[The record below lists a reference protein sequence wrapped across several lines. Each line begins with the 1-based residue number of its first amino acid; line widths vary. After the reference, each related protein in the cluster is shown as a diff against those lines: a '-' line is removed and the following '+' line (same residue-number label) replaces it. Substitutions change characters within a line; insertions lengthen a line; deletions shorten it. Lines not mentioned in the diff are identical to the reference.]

1 MNWVNL
7 YELESIAKNKVEKT
21 AFDYIASG
29 ATDEITLRNNVE
41 AYKKIQLIPKRLTSN
56 KYPKTDIELFGQ
68 KMDYPILIAPTAF
81 H

>member
-56 KYPKTDIELFGQ
+56 KAHGFQ
-68 KMDYPILIAPTAF
+68 
-81 H
+81 